1 MYYTTTMSATFE
13 TEKNRKALLYTTTI
27 VVALLLIAILWT
39 WQILPPP
46 TPVTQD
52 LIEINLGNYD
62 EGFGTVQPL
71 IKGEKSPG
79 DEPAEQ
85 KQQPTTAAN
94 NEPVKDLQPDDNAD
108 EDAAPIVKPEKPV
121 PKAINIPKQPN
132 TQPVKNTNPVPAVV
146 QEPKP
151 QKPKIAGY
159 AGPKGAT
166 GNGAT
171 EDNGY
176 TYQGNKPGGKGDAGD
191 PTGKPDSYGNT
202 KGGKTGGGPRVTSG
216 DRKIIRY
223 YSFTADLDKATIYA
237 LIKVSPEGKGT
248 FTGFGKNSTSRNQA
262 YANEIIQRLPN
273 IQFDKADHES
283 AVTVQFNFT
292 VQ

>member
-13 TEKNRKALLYTTTI
+13 TKKNRKALLYTTTI

-46 TPVTQD
+46 TPVVQD

-71 IKGEKSPG
+71 IKGDKSPG

-85 KQQPTTAAN
+85 QQQTASAAN
-94 NEPVKDLQPDDNAD
+94 DEPAKDLQPDDNAD
-108 EDAAPIVKPEKPV
+108 EDAATIVKPEKPV

-176 TYQGNKPGGKGDAGD
+176 TYQGNKP
-191 PTGKPDSYGNT
+191 
-202 KGGKTGGGPRVTSG
+202 
-216 DRKIIRY
+216 
-223 YSFTADLDKATIYA
+223 
-237 LIKVSPEGKGT
+237 
-248 FTGFGKNSTSRNQA
+248 
-262 YANEIIQRLPN
+262 
-273 IQFDKADHES
+273 
-283 AVTVQFNFT
+283 
-292 VQ
+292 